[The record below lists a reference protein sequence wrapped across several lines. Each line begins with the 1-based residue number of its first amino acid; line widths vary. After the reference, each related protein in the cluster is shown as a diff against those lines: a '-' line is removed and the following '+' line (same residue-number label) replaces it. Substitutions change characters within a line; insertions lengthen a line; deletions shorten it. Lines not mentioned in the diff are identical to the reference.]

1 MSKVS
6 VIVPVYNSSKYLKNV
21 IRSLMVQIYKD
32 CEFIFVDDG
41 SVDNSGEIIRNLAE
55 KDRRIKYI
63 FQKNNGVSAAR
74 NTGLAVATGKY
85 VTFMDSDDLVYADF
99 VDSHVKM
106 MSEYK
111 HSISAGYYITIDG
124 KSTKTKLI
132 SDEKL
137 RLMKAPA
144 VWLRM
149 FDLEALRKHQLSF
162 GNYKIGEDL
171 NFSGKMQLLYPEFG
185 RTIIPTYHYF
195 IRPGSLV
202 GSSDESQFELL
213 KAVSDLE
220 DFAKANDLYEQNE
233 AELEFMVIN
242 HILMAGMKRAG
253 EGNMLE
259 EAIDRI
265 IDYVYTAHPKWYQNQ
280 YIDKYTDGNEKAY
293 LQAVQDMDIE
303 AIKKFASHY

>member
-1 MSKVS
+1 
-6 VIVPVYNSSKYLKNV
+6 
-21 IRSLMVQIYKD
+21 
-32 CEFIFVDDG
+32 
-41 SVDNSGEIIRNLAE
+41 
-55 KDRRIKYI
+55 
-63 FQKNNGVSAAR
+63 
-74 NTGLAVATGKY
+74 
-85 VTFMDSDDLVYADF
+85 
-99 VDSHVKM
+99 M
-106 MSEYK
+106 MHGYK

-137 RLMKAPA
+137 KLMKAPA

-149 FDLEALRKHQLSF
+149 FDLEALRKHELSF

-171 NFSGKMQLLYPEFG
+171 NFSGKMQLLYPEFV
-185 RTIIPTYHYF
+185 RTTIPTYHYF

-202 GSSDESQFELL
+202 GTSDESQFDLL
-213 KAVSDLE
+213 NAVSDME
-220 DFAKANDLYEQNE
+220 DFAKTNDLYEQNE

-259 EAIDRI
+259 EAIDKI

-280 YIDKYTDGNEKAY
+280 YIDKYADDNEKEY
-293 LQAVQDMDIE
+293 LQAVQDMDME
-303 AIKKFASHY
+303 AIKKFAGHY